1 MKKFAVIGDPI
12 SHSLSPSIHSIFAKT
27 VGLDIQYDA
36 IQVSAENLEVKL
48 DDLFSEGYS
57 GLNVTLPLKEKAFSI
72 ATKHSETAS
81 LSQSANTLWIED
93 GSLHADSTDGKGL
106 MEDLASKN
114 LKVKDSNIVLLGAGG
129 SSKAILPSLLKAGP
143 KEVVILNRTLL
154 KAKELAEIYQNG
166 EVKVS
171 ASELTAE
178 VPFESDGLI
187 NTTSAGLL
195 GQELIYPKNLF
206 SQNSWSYDLS
216 YGDTITSFNKLAK
229 NNNIPRV
236 YDGIGMLFRQAALSF
251 EIWTGL
257 KPDVDEAINIFKI

>member
-1 MKKFAVIGDPI
+1 MY
-12 SHSLSPSIHSIFAKT
+12 
-27 VGLDIQYDA
+27 Q
-36 IQVSAENLEVKL
+36 
-48 DDLFSEGYS
+48 
-57 GLNVTLPLKEKAFSI
+57 
-72 ATKHSETAS
+72 
-81 LSQSANTLWIED
+81 
-93 GSLHADSTDGKGL
+93 
-106 MEDLASKN
+106 
-114 LKVKDSNIVLLGAGG
+114 
-129 SSKAILPSLLKAGP
+129 
-143 KEVVILNRTLL
+143 

-195 GQELIYPKNLF
+195 GQELIYPNNLF